1 MPASTDV
8 KFFHCKM
15 KNMVQYDGSK
25 GSIINWTNA
34 LLVDGFNEQTATSV
48 SVSGNV
54 ATVNLAGHGYW
65 DKTVIS
71 ISGAT
76 PAQLNGEH
84 RITKVYN
91 DSFQFETVGVVDG
104 AATGTI
110 KVKNAPAGWK
120 KVAQSADGFK
130 AVYKSDRLGFDQPF
144 FMVDDTEDRGHGFKV
159 FAMSWFDNFE
169 RYDKQMEGLYRTR
182 FIKKGQYQKW
192 AWAVLANDHFFYE
205 LIDNN
210 STSYN
215 KNGNFS
221 LYSNEASAT
230 IQLFGAMKTT
240 KANNKYNAVI
250 GGLAEDSNNFNPSTV
265 LDSRNSFTKS
275 VSYTGS
281 FGLIQRDYTSIG
293 APKNIGIGL
302 PYQSAGRNSSYT
314 FGVVNAPDFAVYVQ
328 RPIIVG
334 DSVAYGY
341 LPGLYY
347 TPMSFHPHDT
357 EPTFIENVAQIQPD
371 NTMMWWPTG
380 QGGVYFNA
388 TKW

>member
-15 KNMVQYDGSK
+15 KNAVQYDGSN
-25 GSIINWTNA
+25 GSIITWMNA

-65 DKTVIS
+65 NHAVIS

-84 RITKVYN
+84 RIAKVYN
-91 DSFQFETVGVVDG
+91 DSFQFETVGVADG

-130 AVYKSDRLGFDQPF
+130 AVFKSDRLGFDQPF
-144 FMVDDTEDRGHGFKV
+144 FMVDDTENQGYGFKV

-182 FIKKGQYQKW
+182 FVKKGQYDKW

-210 STSYN
+210 YTSYD
-215 KNGNFS
+215 KNFS
-221 LYSNEASAT
+221 QYSNDASAV

-250 GGLAEDSNNFNPSTV
+250 GGLADDTSGFSSSTV
-265 LDSRNSFTKS
+265 LDSRNAYTKS
-275 VSYTGS
+275 IAYTGS
-281 FGLIQRDYTSIG
+281 FGIIQRDYTSIG
-293 APKNIGIGL
+293 ASKNIGIGS
-302 PYQSAGRNSSYT
+302 PYASASRSSNYM
-314 FGVVNAPDFAVYVQ
+314 FGVVNAADFAVYVQ
-328 RPIIVG
+328 RPIIV
-334 DSVAYGY
+334 SENVAYGY

-347 TPMSFHPHDT
+347 KPMSFRPHDT
-357 EPTFIENVAQIQPD
+357 EPTCSEDIKHIQPD
-371 NTMMWWPTG
+371 NLMMWWPTG
-380 QGGVYFNA
+380 QGGVYINA